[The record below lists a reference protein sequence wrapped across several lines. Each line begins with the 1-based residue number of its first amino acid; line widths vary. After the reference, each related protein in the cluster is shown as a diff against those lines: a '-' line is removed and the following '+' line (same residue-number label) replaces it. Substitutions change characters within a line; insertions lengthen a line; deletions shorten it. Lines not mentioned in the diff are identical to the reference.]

1 MARRVWS
8 HLYNLQML
16 YIVYKDISTKLFVE
30 KQKYVFQGAVLED
43 WNYCADYA
51 MLQANLVL
59 A

>member
-1 MARRVWS
+1 
-8 HLYNLQML
+8 ML

-43 WNYCADYA
+43 WNYCDDYA
-51 MLQANLVL
+51 TLQENLVL